1 MLQRTPPNY
10 STNIDQTDANDISG
24 TNEIMHYNLAYAG
37 YAVTADYNLTG
48 SPLVT
53 SNSWSE
59 AGVTVS
65 SADFQSLAFNQMT
78 NARLANGALPVITFM
93 HLTSTGAVALTN
105 LGCFIVP
112 PVPTGLTATTANTQA
127 SLSWNPSTG
136 AYGYNVYRS
145 TANGGPYTNIAL
157 WVTNNSYTDTNLS
170 NGTTYYYV
178 VTAVNPGDESS
189 NSTQIVVVNKTTP
202 VLETAPTASP
212 ITYGQTLSAS
222 ILSGGVV
229 TNSSG
234 TVVFGSFAFT
244 TNSLVLGA
252 GTASQSVTFTPTD
265 TTDYNMVSL
274 NVSVTVNPLAV
285 TLTGI
290 RAYDGT
296 TNAVAAI
303 LSVADA
309 LVGDNVTVASGTGG
323 LSAATVGTNSITSA
337 GNLVLGGLAAGNY
350 TLTGASGSVII
361 TQAESSVILASSGNP
376 SAYSASVTFS
386 ATVTGADI
394 PTGTVEFLT
403 NNALFDTETLSN
415 GMAASISTATL
426 PVGTNTISG
435 IYSGDGNYLGGTN
448 NLSQVVKAPQ
458 FSGISVGGNGLV
470 MSGSW
475 GTPDGTYDVLVTT
488 NVFLPL
494 NQWTP
499 LLTNQFDINGN
510 FNFTNIPD
518 PGVPQQF
525 YILQAQ

>member
-1 MLQRTPPNY
+1 
-10 STNIDQTDANDISG
+10 
-24 TNEIMHYNLAYAG
+24 
-37 YAVTADYNLTG
+37 
-48 SPLVT
+48 
-53 SNSWSE
+53 
-59 AGVTVS
+59 
-65 SADFQSLAFNQMT
+65 
-78 NARLANGALPVITFM
+78 
-93 HLTSTGAVALTN
+93 
-105 LGCFIVP
+105 
-112 PVPTGLTATTANTQA
+112 
-127 SLSWNPSTG
+127 
-136 AYGYNVYRS
+136 
-145 TANGGPYTNIAL
+145 
-157 WVTNNSYTDTNLS
+157 
-170 NGTTYYYV
+170 
-178 VTAVNPGDESS
+178 
-189 NSTQIVVVNKTTP
+189 
-202 VLETAPTASP
+202 
-212 ITYGQTLSAS
+212 
-222 ILSGGVV
+222 
-229 TNSSG
+229 
-234 TVVFGSFAFT
+234 
-244 TNSLVLGA
+244 
-252 GTASQSVTFTPTD
+252 
-265 TTDYNMVSL
+265 
-274 NVSVTVNPLAV
+274 
-285 TLTGI
+285 
-290 RAYDGT
+290 
-296 TNAVAAI
+296 
-303 LSVADA
+303 
-309 LVGDNVTVASGTGG
+309 VTVASGTGG